1 MKTEKE
7 IKEKANNL
15 INAAKNVSWK
25 DVDKLKKITK
35 NLHLLRTSLTILAKY
50 KTKESLIKLKESNKD
65 SESKEHKEQA
75 MCIDYLLT
83 FSSLLILLDHT
94 LFFQAISIY

>member
-1 MKTEKE
+1 MKTEQQ

-35 NLHLLRTSLTILAKY
+35 NLHLLRTSLALLAKY
-50 KTKESLIKLKESNKD
+50 KTKESLMELKESNKD
-65 SESKEHKEQA
+65 SDLKEHKEEA
-75 MCIDYLLT
+75 ICID
-83 FSSLLILLDHT
+83 
-94 LFFQAISIY
+94 

>member
-35 NLHLLRTSLTILAKY
+35 NLHLLRTSLALLTNY
-50 KTKESLIKLKESNKD
+50 KTKESLMELKESNKD

-75 MCIDYLLT
+75 ICINYLIT
-83 FSSLLILLDHT
+83 FSS
-94 LFFQAISIY
+94 